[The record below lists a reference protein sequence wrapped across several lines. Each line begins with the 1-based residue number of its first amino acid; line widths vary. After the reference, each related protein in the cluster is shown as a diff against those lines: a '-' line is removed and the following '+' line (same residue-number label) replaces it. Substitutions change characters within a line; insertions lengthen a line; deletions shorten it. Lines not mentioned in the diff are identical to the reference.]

1 MITEIIAANAVA
13 NTAEK
18 IANAVNYPFA
28 HNIET
33 IVVFM
38 ILLFTYSSII
48 LFLAVIILRLRK
60 NQFEKRAEFIK
71 SALNGLIM
79 GAAFAGTEEE
89 LNEVIL
95 QAKPAFSKHIKTS
108 SQGQIMINEVM
119 NMHSNLTGQSKHN
132 LSRLF
137 METCLMTYTM
147 RNLGNENWH
156 VKASAIRT
164 LAQINSEAHIPKIEK
179 YALHHNIYL
188 QQEAQ
193 IALVNLRGYDG
204 LDFLG
209 KLKNALSDWQQI
221 NLLDVLRKL
230 DKDKAP
236 DFSQWLSNKEDTI
249 KLFSIRLIHFFQQ
262 GYNSDKLEAFVNSE
276 NKLLRNEAIAALQ
289 KIKPGSHFATSNTVK
304 A

>member
-1 MITEIIAANAVA
+1 MTVESL
-13 NTAEK
+13 AE
-18 IANAVNYPFA
+18 AVNYPFA

-60 NQFEKRAEFIK
+60 NQFEKRVEFLK
-71 SALNGLIM
+71 AHLNGLIM
-79 GAAFAGTEEE
+79 SAAFASSEEE
-89 LNEVIL
+89 LNDVLI
-95 QAKPAFSKHIKTS
+95 QAKSEFSKHIRSS
-108 SQGQIMINEVM
+108 SQGQVMINEVI
-119 NMHSNLTGQSKHN
+119 NMHSNLTGQSKNN

-137 METCLMTYTM
+137 METVLMKYTM

-156 VKASAIRT
+156 VKASAIRA

-193 IALVNLRGYDG
+193 IALVNLKGYDG
-204 LDFLG
+204 LDFLS

-221 NLLDVLRKL
+221 NILDVLRKL

-236 DFSQWLSNKEDTI
+236 DFSQWLTHKEDTI

-262 GYNSDKLEAFVNSE
+262 GYNSDKLEPFLSSE
-276 NKLLRNEAIAALQ
+276 NKLLRNEAMSALQ
-289 KIKPGSHFATSNTVK
+289 KIKPDSHFAISNTVNS
-304 A
+304 

>member
-137 METCLMTYTM
+137 METCLMNYTM

-193 IALVNLRGYDG
+193 NCIG
-204 LDFLG
+204 
-209 KLKNALSDWQQI
+209 
-221 NLLDVLRKL
+221 
-230 DKDKAP
+230 
-236 DFSQWLSNKEDTI
+236 
-249 KLFSIRLIHFFQQ
+249 
-262 GYNSDKLEAFVNSE
+262 
-276 NKLLRNEAIAALQ
+276 
-289 KIKPGSHFATSNTVK
+289 
-304 A
+304 